1 MSKLIIYPEF
11 SPLPKTDAANVIENI
26 QHWIK
31 NHKKDR
37 LQDFCRPNDSE
48 IGYRFVRDE
57 DFLETKEVEQ
67 TILRRKVKIVFTRYA
82 HTTDHFCPLYFTT
95 RKIIAEV
102 HYKDK
107 VHTYKND
114 NQLRLFLKSADNG

>member
-1 MSKLIIYPEF
+1 MSKLINYPEF

-26 QHWIK
+26 QYWIK
-31 NHKKDR
+31 NEKQDR
-37 LQDFCRPNDSE
+37 LQNFCRPNDSE

-57 DFLETKEVEQ
+57 DFLETIEAEH

-82 HTTDHFCPLYFTT
+82 ETKDHFCPLYFTT
-95 RKIIAEV
+95 RKITAVI
-102 HYKDK
+102 HFKGK

-114 NQLRLFLKSADNG
+114 NQLRLFLKATDNG